1 MLQRGRAWVPPDMAA
16 GIVLIIIGAVFAF
29 AITAESSW
37 LNTDALG
44 LILMVG
50 GALFIWRSQVK
61 KREVVTRETETVDG
75 VAQTEQTTVVERRL
89 E

>member
-1 MLQRGRAWVPPDMAA
+1 MAA
-16 GIVLIIIGAVFAF
+16 GIVLIILGAIFAF

-37 LNTDALG
+37 LDTDALG
-44 LILMVG
+44 LILILG

-61 KREVVTRETETVDG
+61 KHEVVTRETESLDG
-75 VAQTEQTTVVERRL
+75 VPQSEQTTVVERRV

>member
-1 MLQRGRAWVPPDMAA
+1 MAA
-16 GIVLIIIGAVFAF
+16 GIVLIIVGAIFAF

-44 LILMVG
+44 LILIVG
-50 GALFIWRSQVK
+50 GALFIWRAQVR
-61 KREVVTRETETVDG
+61 KREVVTRETESIDG
-75 VAQTEQTTVVERRL
+75 VPQSEQTTVVERRV

>member
-1 MLQRGRAWVPPDMAA
+1 MAA
-16 GIVLIIIGAVFAF
+16 GIVLIILGGIFAF

-44 LILMVG
+44 LILILG
-50 GALFIWRSQVK
+50 GAAFIWRAQVT
-61 KREVVTRETETVDG
+61 KRQVVTRETESVDG
-75 VAQTEQTTVVERRL
+75 QAQTEQTTVVERRV